1 MFCQVKNL
9 SYVKT
14 VQGERKDMRL
24 ALFFFRTA
32 AYLMQDNALC
42 HNSNFLSPKYLSPL
56 LIEQFQHDLF
66 HSKLL
71 NSTKTSLKSGSKS
84 GKAESVK
91 TLHHETMATLAG
103 YRRGA
108 TTLCHNQD
116 ASAAERAGIRHATC
130 NQRAGGTLL
139 PERIP
144 TPAAMPTRRILRQ
157 RLDNNS
163 NRDPR
168 TSPGAS
174 VY

>member
-1 MFCQVKNL
+1 MSKPCTMKRWQRWLAIVA
-9 SYVKT
+9 
-14 VQGERKDMRL
+14 ERR
-24 ALFFFRTA
+24 
-32 AYLMQDNALC
+32 
-42 HNSNFLSPKYLSPL
+42 
-56 LIEQFQHDLF
+56 
-66 HSKLL
+66 HSAI
-71 NSTKTSLKSGSKS
+71 TR
-84 GKAESVK
+84 
-91 TLHHETMATLAG
+91 
-103 YRRGA
+103 Y
-108 TTLCHNQD
+108 
-116 ASAAERAGIRHATC
+116 ASATERAGIRHAPC

>member
-1 MFCQVKNL
+1 
-9 SYVKT
+9 
-14 VQGERKDMRL
+14 
-24 ALFFFRTA
+24 
-32 AYLMQDNALC
+32 
-42 HNSNFLSPKYLSPL
+42 
-56 LIEQFQHDLF
+56 
-66 HSKLL
+66 
-71 NSTKTSLKSGSKS
+71 
-84 GKAESVK
+84 
-91 TLHHETMATLAG
+91 MATLAG

-108 TTLCHNQD
+108 TTLCHNPVR
-116 ASAAERAGIRHATC
+116 ERSRARRDSTCPPC